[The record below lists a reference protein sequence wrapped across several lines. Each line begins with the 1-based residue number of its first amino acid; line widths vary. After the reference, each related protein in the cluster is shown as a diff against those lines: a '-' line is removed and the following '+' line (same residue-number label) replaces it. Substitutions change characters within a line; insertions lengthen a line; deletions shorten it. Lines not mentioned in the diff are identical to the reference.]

1 VELLE
6 RQPQLGALHGY
17 AAEARLGD
25 GRLVLIG
32 GEAGVGKSSLVE
44 ELERELPAGW
54 RWYVGACDGLF
65 TPRALGPLRDIA
77 LRAGGGLAE
86 LVAASA
92 DREEVFTGLLDHLRE
107 GPPSVVVVEDV
118 HWADEATLDLLR
130 YVGRRL
136 RGVPALLLVTYRDDE
151 VPGNDSLRIAL
162 GDLST
167 QRAARRMGVPPLTE
181 SAVETLVGD
190 SGLDPAEV
198 HGLTGGN
205 PFFVCEVAAWGS
217 EGVSPTA
224 RDAVLAR
231 TGRLDDRA
239 RRCAWVTALMGAEV
253 DVDLLA
259 AVDDDLPEAL
269 DDLVSSGVLVEDEG
283 RLRFRHEITRL
294 TVEQDVPG
302 HRRQAAHATL
312 LTALE
317 ERREPDVARLAHHA
331 EGAGDRDAVL
341 RLAPLA
347 ARQAAAL
354 GAHREAAQQYLRATR
369 FCDDADDAL
378 VADIYGLLA
387 VEQSLA
393 DAWDEAAIS
402 ARTALERWRKVGDTR
417 REGATLAFLSRVMWR
432 LCRPEEHEL
441 AAEAVAVLEPL
452 GDTPELARATSVLAM
467 AARNLGDGERSVAL
481 TLRAEA
487 LALELGMDDV
497 LAEALVTRGLVTD
510 ALDALRRGLEV
521 AVAARADEQAGAA
534 YGYLQACWTGR
545 RDFVAAERWFRE
557 GLPYCDDH
565 DITTW
570 SSCLRAHRGVWLL
583 QQGHAREAAEIARQV
598 LAVRVISPENRM
610 APLETLGTALAR
622 RGEHE
627 EAATYLDEAVANAE
641 RSRLPG
647 WSLESRVPRAEGRW
661 LAGDDEGAREDLVA
675 VSPARDAYGPWEAG
689 RVQTWARRLR
699 LPPVDPPRDFPAP
712 YELSLA
718 GDWRAA
724 AAAFDEV
731 GCPYDAALALF
742 DSGDEEGLRK
752 ALDRFESLGAPAAA
766 ERARRAL
773 REIGARGVPVG
784 SRPST
789 RANPAGLTTRQAEVL
804 AYVAEGLTND
814 QIAERLVIS
823 TRTVD
828 HHVSA
833 VLAKLGAATRGQAA
847 VEARRR
853 GIVA

>member
-17 AAEARLGD
+17 AAEARVGD

-44 ELERELPAGW
+44 ELERELPGW

-65 TPRALGPLRDIA
+65 TPRALGPLRDIVLQTGGA
-77 LRAGGGLAE
+77 LAD
-86 LVAASA
+86 LVAGA
-92 DREEVFTGLLDHLRE
+92 DREEVFTGLLDHLRD
-107 GPPSVVVVEDV
+107 GPPTVLVVEDV

-130 YVGRRL
+130 YAGRRL
-136 RGVPALLLVTYRDDE
+136 RGVPVLLLVTYRDDE
-151 VPGNDSLRIAL
+151 GNDSLRIAL

-167 QRAARRMGVPPLTE
+167 QRATRRIDVPPLTE
-181 SAVETLVGD
+181 SAVEALVREA
-190 SGLDPAEV
+190 GLDAAEV

-205 PFFVCEVAAWGS
+205 PFFVGEVAAWGS
-217 EGVSPTA
+217 KGVSPSA

-231 TGRLDDRA
+231 IGRLDDRG
-239 RRCAWVTALMGAEV
+239 RQCAWVAALMGAEV

-259 AVDDDLPEAL
+259 AVDDDLPDAL
-269 DDLVSSGVLVEDEG
+269 DDLVVSGVLVEDDG

-302 HRRQAAHATL
+302 HRRQAVHATL
-312 LTALE
+312 LAALE
-317 ERREPDVARLAHHA
+317 ARHESDPARLAHHA
-331 EGAGDRDAVL
+331 EGAGDRAAVM

-347 ARQAAAL
+347 GRQAAEL
-354 GAHREAAQQYLRATR
+354 GAHREAAQQYLRARR
-369 FCDDADDAL
+369 FCDDTDDAL
-378 VADIYGLLA
+378 VAGICGDLA

-393 DAWDEAAIS
+393 DAWDEAAVS
-402 ARTALERWRKVGDTR
+402 AQKALDRWQKVGDTR

-432 LCRPEEHEL
+432 LCRPEEHEY
-441 AAEAVAVLEPL
+441 AVQAVAVLEPL
-452 GDTPELARATSVLAM
+452 GDTPELARAISVLAM
-467 AARNLGDGERSVAL
+467 ASRNVGDGDRSRELSV
-481 TLRAEA
+481 RAEG
-487 LALELGMDDV
+487 LATKLGMDAV
-497 LAEALVTRGLVTD
+497 VSEALLTRALVTDSLDDLGRGLDV
-510 ALDALRRGLEV
+510 AL
-521 AVAARADEQAGAA
+521 AARAHEQAGAA

-545 RDFVAAERWFRE
+545 RDFPRAERYFQE

-583 QQGHAREAAEIARQV
+583 HQGRFREAGEIARRV

-610 APLETLGTALAR
+610 APLETLGTVLAR
-622 RGEHE
+622 RGEHD
-627 EAATYLDEAVANAE
+627 EAAAYLDEAVANAE
-641 RSRLPG
+641 RSQLPG
-647 WSLESRVPRAEGRW
+647 WTLEALVPRAEARW
-661 LAGDDEGAREDLVA
+661 LAGDDDGAREDIRA
-675 VSPARDAYGPWEAG
+675 MATARDAYGPWEAG
-689 RVQTWARRLR
+689 RVQTLARRLG
-699 LPPVDPPRDFPAP
+699 LPPVEPPRDFPAP

-724 AAAFDEV
+724 GAAFDEV
-731 GCPYDAALALF
+731 GCPFDAGLALF
-742 DSGDEEGLRK
+742 DSGTEEGLRE
-752 ALDRFESLGAPAAA
+752 ALDRFVALGASSAAD
-766 ERARRAL
+766 RARRAL
-773 REIGARGVPVG
+773 RELGARGVPVG
-784 SRPST
+784 SRSST
-789 RANPAGLTTRQAEVL
+789 RANPAGLTARQVEVL
-804 AYVAEGLTND
+804 AYVAEGLSND
-814 QIAERLVIS
+814 QIADRLVIS